1 MFPRV
6 IRSNLTLI
14 QWDLTWVG
22 LRGGVESGLMV
33 QELSVRWRGRWVCHF
48 VIWMSGSGE
57 QSCHHHTF
65 AAVEMLFVVI
75 WDSYLYGCYLD
86 SLTGKMS
93 LMRSLCREPPRFP
106 GVLLSPGAMH
116 FLFIP
121 QSTSAQGTPAIVA
134 SRAHAAHTSPPHRL
148 QTVPF

>member
-1 MFPRV
+1 
-6 IRSNLTLI
+6 
-14 QWDLTWVG
+14 
-22 LRGGVESGLMV
+22 MV
-33 QELSVRWRGRWVCHF
+33 QELSVRWRGRWECWDYHF
-48 VIWMSGSGE
+48 AIRMSGSGE
-57 QSCHHHTF
+57 KLCHHHTF
-65 AAVEMLFVVI
+65 GAVEMLFVVI

-93 LMRSLCREPPRFP
+93 SMRSLCRGPPRFP